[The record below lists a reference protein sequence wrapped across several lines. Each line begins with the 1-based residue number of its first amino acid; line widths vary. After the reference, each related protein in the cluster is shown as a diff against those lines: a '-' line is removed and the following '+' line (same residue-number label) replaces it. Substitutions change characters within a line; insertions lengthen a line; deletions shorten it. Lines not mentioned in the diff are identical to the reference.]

1 MVCLITF
8 GKICKN
14 IINPIMPI
22 LIMLFEYSIFQEKF
36 DKLAKHKIVLNLVQS
51 ISKCFAIMPLLIYN
65 LMNKKANRELNF
77 NKTLYKKEY
86 YEKYNKINCKKILKL
101 IL

>member
-8 GKICKN
+8 GKIGKN
-14 IINPIMPI
+14 IINPIIPI